1 MSFFKKSITAKFL
14 GGFILFA
21 VLTAVVFYF
30 LGYKGVESVSLNAV
44 GAYFGILFLF
54 IIVSFVFE
62 VLKPLKT
69 VLGQIQLS
77 LAGKKVKKI
86 FTTRVDEVGMIAHFF
101 NKVNEGFT
109 EVASDIKDRRRMID
123 ELTMAYEL
131 QKGIFPG
138 EPPKLDGLTI
148 VAKNLPAT
156 EIGGDSYD
164 FIDSK
169 DNFYLYVGDV
179 TGHGV
184 RAGLLMGMINAMINS
199 FADLLTN
206 AKDIIISVNK
216 HIKKYALPSM
226 FMTLVML
233 SYNKVTKKMTYVGA
247 GHEYILIYRKATGQV
262 EAIPSGGTALGMIP
276 DVSKTVK
283 EIDLP
288 LELGDMV
295 VLYSD
300 GITEAKN
307 KEGELFGVERIKT
320 SFREY
325 AEQYD
330 ASGVNYHISKDLADF
345 VGDES
350 QLDDITLIVLQ
361 RT

>member
-1 MSFFKKSITAKFL
+1 MFLSRSITSKFIAVL
-14 GGFILFA
+14 LLLIVVLFGGFY
-21 VLTAVVFYF
+21 FYF
-30 LGYKGVESVSLNAV
+30 NGQESLPSKVVLIAFIVFSFL
-44 GAYFGILFLF
+44 ILTSF
-54 IIVSFVFE
+54 IVI

-69 VLGQIQLS
+69 VLGQIQLA
-77 LAGKKVKKI
+77 LAGKSIKKI
-86 FTTRVDEVGMIAHFF
+86 FTTRVDEVGIIAHFF
-101 NKVNEGFT
+101 NKVTEGFT
-109 EVASDIKDRRRMID
+109 EVASDIKDRKRMLD

-138 EPPKLDGLTI
+138 EPPKVDGLEI
-148 VAKNLPAT
+148 VAKNLPAS

-169 DNFYLYVGDV
+169 ENLYIYVGDV

-199 FADLLTN
+199 FADFLPT
-206 AKDIIISVNK
+206 ARDIIVNVNK
-216 HIKKYALPSM
+216 HIKKYSLPSM

-233 SYNKVTKKMTYVGA
+233 SFNKATKKMTYVGA
-247 GHEYILIYRKATGQV
+247 GHEHLLIFRKATGQL

-276 DVSKTVK
+276 DVSKLAK
-283 EIDLP
+283 EIELP
-288 LELGDMV
+288 FEVGDV
-295 VLYSD
+295 IVLYSD
-300 GITEAKN
+300 GITEAKS
-307 KEGELFGVERIKT
+307 KSGELFGLERLKN

-325 AEQYD
+325 VEQYN

-350 QLDDITLIVLQ
+350 QLDDITLIVIQ

>member
-1 MSFFKKSITAKFL
+1 MNFFKKSITAKFL

-21 VLTAVVFYF
+21 VLTAGVFYF
-30 LGYKGVESVSLNAV
+30 LGYKGVESIPLNVV
-44 GAYFGILFLF
+44 GAYFGVLFLF
-54 IIVSFVFE
+54 VIASFVLIVF
-62 VLKPLKT
+62 KPLKT
-69 VLGQIQLS
+69 ILGQIQLS
-77 LAGKKVKKI
+77 LTGKKVKKI
-86 FTTRVDEVGMIAHFF
+86 FTTRIDEVGIIANFF
-101 NKVNEGFT
+101 NKVTEGFT

-123 ELTMAYEL
+123 ELTMASEL

-138 EPPKLDGLTI
+138 EPPELDGLTI

-169 DNFYLYVGDV
+169 DNFYLYIGDV

-199 FADLLTN
+199 FADSLTN

-216 HIKKYALPSM
+216 HIKKHALPSM

-247 GHEYILIYRKATGQV
+247 GHEYMLIYRKATGQM
-262 EAIPSGGTALGMIP
+262 EAIPSGGTALGMLP
-276 DVSKTVK
+276 DISKTAK
-283 EIDLP
+283 EIEIP
-288 LELGDMV
+288 LEVGDMI

-307 KEGELFGVERIKT
+307 KAGELFGVERIKT

-325 AEQYD
+325 VEQYD